1 VDSFSIKTIFDIYK
15 KGNWEVIISSKKNKM
30 MKHLHQIT
38 EISQILVRV
47 LSIAKGNVV
56 RKNLRSE
63 VLEVILKNLY
73 R

>member
-1 VDSFSIKTIFDIYK
+1 MDSFSIKTIFDIYK

>member
-1 VDSFSIKTIFDIYK
+1 
-15 KGNWEVIISSKKNKM
+15 M